1 MIALIQAYQDGL
13 LARRYWLRNIIAG
26 LIVAVVALPLSMAF
40 AMGTGVTPEQGLY
53 TAIVAGFV
61 VSVFGGSSVQIAGPT
76 GAFIA
81 ILAGIT
87 LKYGFDGL
95 QMATFMAGFIL
106 VGMGLLRLGG
116 AIRFIP
122 DPVIVGFTTGI
133 ALVIFVGQWQDFFGL
148 PKVTGL
154 HFHDKLWQLLKSFP
168 LLSWHTTLMGMVG
181 LLLVTLGYRIPGCRR
196 IPGPLLAL
204 FGTTLLQFMVGFSDV
219 ATIGSR
225 FGGIPSTL
233 PTWHWPAW
241 SVNDMLLLV
250 GPAFAIAMLGAI
262 ESLLSAVVA
271 DGMADSRHNSNQE
284 LIGQGLANMIVPFFG
299 GFAATGA
306 IARTAT
312 SIRHGGNSPIAGIIH
327 VVFLMLI
334 IVLAAP
340 LAFYVPLAALSA
352 ILFVVAWNMSELRHF
367 LYLLKNAPRGDV
379 AVLAVTFM
387 LTVFV
392 DLVVAVNIGVL
403 LSVLLFL
410 GQMAKA
416 VRIQAVGF
424 DNKDMAKATSG
435 RVSDRRHLAFSI
447 QGPFFF
453 AAVEELQ
460 HVLNVIHENP
470 QSIALCFEGVPF
482 VDITAIG
489 RLKEAVTSI
498 QKHGIAVH
506 LVGMR
511 PSVRNK
517 LKRAGVFKL
526 VSESHHHTD
535 LRRYYETTGGKP

>member
-1 MIALIQAYQDGL
+1 MIALIQAYREGL
-13 LARRYWLRNIIAG
+13 LAKPYWARNAVAG

-40 AMGTGVTPEQGLY
+40 AMGTGVAPEQGLY
-53 TAIVAGFV
+53 TAIVAGLV
-61 VSVFGGSSVQIAGPT
+61 VSIFGGSPVQIAGPT

-95 QMATFMAGFIL
+95 QMATFMAGLIL

-116 AIRFIP
+116 AIKFIP
-122 DPVIVGFTTGI
+122 EPVIVGFTTGI

-148 PKVTGL
+148 SKVTGL
-154 HFHDKLWQLLKSFP
+154 HFHDKFWQLLQNFP
-168 LLSWHTTLMGMVG
+168 ALSWHTTAMGLIG
-181 LLLVTLGYRIPGCRR
+181 LLLVTQGYRIPGCRR

-204 FGTTLLQFMVGFSDV
+204 FGTTILQAILHFPDV

-233 PTWHWPAW
+233 PTWHWPQW
-241 SVNDMLLLV
+241 SVSEMLLLV
-250 GPAFAIAMLGAI
+250 GPAFAVAMLGAI

-271 DGMADSRHNSNQE
+271 DGMAGTRHQSNQE
-284 LIGQGLANMIVPFFG
+284 LIGQGLANMVVPFFG

-312 SIRHGGNSPIAGIIH
+312 SIRHGGNSPLAGIIH

-340 LAFYVPLAALSA
+340 LASYVPLTALSA
-352 ILFVVAWNMSELRHF
+352 ILFVVAWNMSDLRHF
-367 LYLLKNAPRGDV
+367 LYLLRHAPRGDV
-379 AVLAVTFM
+379 VVLAVTFL

-416 VRIQAVGF
+416 VRIQAVGT
-424 DNKDMAKATSG
+424 DKETWLNTS
-435 RVSDRRHLAFSI
+435 RALPDRRHLAFDI

-470 QSIALCFEGVPF
+470 KSIALCFDKVPF

-489 RLKEAVTSI
+489 RLQEAISSI
-498 QKHGIAVH
+498 QKHGIIVH
-506 LVGMR
+506 LVGMQ

-517 LKRAGVFKL
+517 LKRAGLFKL
-526 VSESHHHTD
+526 VSEENHHAN
-535 LRRYYETTGGKP
+535 LGQYYDATGDMP

>member
-1 MIALIQAYQDGL
+1 MIALIQAYRDGF
-13 LARRYWLRNIIAG
+13 LARQYWPRNLVAG

-40 AMGTGVTPEQGLY
+40 AMGTGVAPEQGLY
-53 TAIVAGFV
+53 TAIVAGLI
-61 VSVFGGSSVQIAGPT
+61 VSVFGGSPVQIAGPT

-95 QMATFMAGFIL
+95 QMATFMAGLIL

-116 AIRFIP
+116 AIKFIP
-122 DPVIVGFTTGI
+122 EPVIVGFTTGI

-148 PKVTGL
+148 PKASGL
-154 HFHDKLWQLLKSFP
+154 HFHDKLWQLLQSFSA
-168 LLSWHTTLMGMVG
+168 LSWHTTGMGLVG
-181 LLLVTLGYRIPGCRR
+181 LLLVTQGYRIPGCRR

-204 FGTTLLQFMVGFSDV
+204 LGATVLQAVWGFPDV

-233 PTWHWPAW
+233 PTWHWPQW
-241 SVNDMLLLV
+241 SVSEMLLLV
-250 GPAFAIAMLGAI
+250 GPAFAVAMLGAI

-271 DGMADSRHNSNQE
+271 DGMAGTKHQSNQE
-284 LIGQGLANMIVPFFG
+284 LIGQGLANMVVPFFG

-312 SIRHGGNSPIAGIIH
+312 SIRHGGNSPLAGIIH

-340 LAFYVPLAALSA
+340 LASYVPLTALSA
-352 ILFVVAWNMSELRHF
+352 ILFVVAWNMSDLRHF
-367 LYLLKNAPRGDV
+367 VYLLKHAPRGDV
-379 AVLAVTFM
+379 VVLVVTFL

-403 LSVLLFL
+403 LSVLLFM

-416 VRIQAVGF
+416 VRIRAVES
-424 DNKDMAKATSG
+424 DAPTSSHLA
-435 RVSDRRHLAFSI
+435 RPSNRRHLVFDI

-470 QSIALCFEGVPF
+470 QSIALCFDKVPF
-482 VDITAIG
+482 VDITAIE
-489 RLKEAVTSI
+489 RLKEAITSI

-511 PSVRNK
+511 PAVRNK
-517 LKRAGVFKL
+517 LKRAGTFKL
-526 VSESHHHTD
+526 VLESQHHAD
-535 LRRYYETTGGKP
+535 LEQYYKTKGS